1 MKKTFL
7 LLLMISFTGLSQ
19 IQVKYSLDLNQL
31 ENDRL
36 EVIVENPQFIENS
49 VVFYFPK
56 MVPGTYAYYD
66 FGRFVSDFKAFDSKG
81 VELKTKKIDEN
92 GYSING
98 AINLAKISY
107 KVDDSWDSPEIK
119 GEYIFEPAGSNFQ
132 KDSLFALNTHCI
144 FGYFKGYENKA
155 VEVNV
160 LHGDNLI
167 GASSMKN
174 LSNDKNRD
182 IYRESNYHRL
192 VDSPLMYSIPDTT
205 EFYVA
210 ETKILVSAFSPNKMI
225 NSKQI
230 AEELKPLLEIQKE
243 YLGGKLP
250 VDKYAYLIV
259 LSDYL
264 KNGSYGALEHS
275 QSSFYYLPE
284 GTIETLGQ
292 DIKDISAHEFFH
304 VVTPLNI
311 HSKEIGDFDF
321 NKPKMSQ
328 HLWMY
333 EGLTEYAAHH
343 AQLVDSKNYELF
355 MEQIWDKNSSMLLQ
369 YNDKVPFTKMSK
381 KVLDKYKEE
390 YANVYQ
396 KGALIG
402 FGLDLT
408 LRKISNGEYGT
419 QRLMQ
424 DLSKKYG
431 MNQSFVDNQL
441 FKEIVNIS
449 GQKEIGDY
457 FKTYVKGSTPLPVED
472 WLNWIGFKVER
483 SNEKIKRFN
492 LGFDFR
498 GISVNSET
506 SRIVIASENAVNP
519 IGEKLGLKSKDEL
532 VSVND
537 FSADLNKISE
547 NIGILRSSL
556 KEGDDLRMIVAR
568 KNSKGEFENIELK
581 GKFEFLEEI
590 APPRI
595 IEVEN
600 PSEEQLNL
608 RNSWLSGI

>member
-1 MKKTFL
+1 MKKALIL
-7 LLLMISFTGLSQ
+7 LLISLSGFAQ
-19 IQVKYSLDLNQL
+19 ESVKYSVDLTKLKNDQL
-31 ENDRL
+31 E
-36 EVIVENPQFIENS
+36 VTIENPQFIENS
-49 VVFYFPK
+49 VVFYLPK

-66 FGRFVSDFKAFDSKG
+66 FGRFVSDFKAFDSNGK
-81 VELKTKKIDEN
+81 ELKTKKVDLN
-92 GYSING
+92 GYKIDKS
-98 AINLAKISY
+98 INLAKITY

-119 GEYIFEPAGSNFQ
+119 GEYIFEPAGSSFQ

-144 FGYFKGYENKA
+144 FGYFKGYENNP
-155 VEVNV
+155 VEVTI
-160 LHGDNLI
+160 LHDNGLI

-174 LSNDKNRD
+174 ISSNKNKD
-182 IYRESNYHRL
+182 IYQEANYHRL

-205 EFYVA
+205 EFFVA
-210 ETKILVSAFSPNKMI
+210 DTKILVSAFSPNKMI

-230 AEELKPLLEIQKE
+230 AEELKPLLEVQKA

-250 VDKYAYLIV
+250 VDKYAYLII

-311 HSKEIGDFDF
+311 HSEEIGNFDF
-321 NKPKMSQ
+321 NKPKMSE

-343 AQLVDSKNYELF
+343 AQLVASKNFDLF
-355 MEQIWDKNSSMLLQ
+355 MEQIWNKNLSMLVQ
-369 YNDKVPFTKMSK
+369 YNDKIPFTKMSK
-381 KVLDKYKEE
+381 NVLDKYKEE

-408 LRKISNGEYGT
+408 LRKLSGGKYGT
-419 QRLMQ
+419 QKMMQ

-431 MNQSFVDNQL
+431 MNRSFEDKKL
-441 FKEIVNIS
+441 FSEIAKISNIS
-449 GQKEIGDY
+449 EIENY
-457 FKTYVKGSTPLPVED
+457 FSKYVSGNNPLPVEE
-472 WLNWIGFKVER
+472 WLGWLGFQVER
-483 SNEKIKRFN
+483 SEAKRKVFN

-506 SRIVIASENAVNP
+506 SRIVISSEQAINS
-519 IGEKLGLKSKDEL
+519 IGKKLGIQAKDEL
-532 VSVND
+532 ISING
-537 FSADLNKISE
+537 FSADLSKIAE
-547 NIGILRSSL
+547 NIGILRANL
-556 KEGDDLRMIVAR
+556 KEGDSLTLTVAR
-568 KNSKGEFENIELK
+568 TNGKGVFETLDLK
-581 GKFEFLEEI
+581 GKFEFLEEVVPPKIVEMNSPTPDQI
-590 APPRI
+590 A
-595 IEVEN
+595 
-600 PSEEQLNL
+600 L
-608 RNSWLSGI
+608 RNAWLSGI